1 MSFTDRILSG
11 LKTVVLIEER
21 VTALSATVAALKIAA
36 EAKLAN
42 HEARLTRIETI
53 IEIARPDGTTLRI
66 APASPPPQEP
76 PASRKPLTA

>member
-1 MSFTDRILSG
+1 VSFTDRILSG

-21 VTALSATVAALKIAA
+21 VTSLSAALKDLKGFA

-53 IEIARPDGTTLRI
+53 IEIARPDGSTMRI
-66 APASPPPQEP
+66 APPQD
-76 PASRKPLTA
+76 PAQRGS